1 MVCFV
6 ILHYLVE
13 NQTIECI
20 ESIRKTCGENNYKI
34 IVVDNGS
41 PNDSGK
47 KVEKYVKDCNDCH
60 FVYSKENLGFASGNN
75 LGYSFARETYK
86 PDFIVC
92 LNNDTVIET
101 EEFDKKIQEIYT
113 ETDFDV
119 LGPDIHLE
127 SGAKQN
133 PLTIDLPSRETIEAE
148 YEVAKKNAR
157 YPLFRFLVSYI
168 SYLPTKIRQKRNK
181 EFKSGEGDFRNESRI
196 ENPYLYAA
204 FYVVSKRFVEREEN
218 FFYPKTF
225 MYHEEMIFSV
235 LNRSKG
241 YKTIYDSSI
250 KVLHKHSVAT
260 KKISFNKIKKY
271 KIRNEYFRDSAKVCL
286 EIMDKNPM

>member
-20 ESIRKTCGENNYKI
+20 ESIRKTCSKDNYKI

-47 KVEKYVKDCNDCH
+47 KVEEYVNSSNDCH
-60 FVYSKENLGFASGNN
+60 FIYSKENLGFARGNN
-75 LGYSFARETYK
+75 LGYLFARENYK

-101 EEFDKKIQEIYT
+101 KEFDKRIREIYS
-113 ETDFDV
+113 ETNFDV

-133 PLTIDLPSRETIEAE
+133 PMTIDLPSREIIEKE
-148 YEVAKKNAR
+148 YESAKKNAK
-157 YPLFRFLVSYI
+157 YPFFRFFVSYI
-168 SYLPTKIRQKRNK
+168 SYLPTKIRQKKNREVK
-181 EFKSGEGDFRNESRI
+181 VGERDFRSEARI
-196 ENPYLYAA
+196 ENPYLYGA
-204 FYVVSKRFVEREEN
+204 FYVVSKKFVENEEN
-218 FFYPKTF
+218 FFYPGTF

-235 LNRSKG
+235 LNKRKG
-241 YKTIYDSSI
+241 YKTIYDSSV

-260 KKISFNKIKKY
+260 KKISLNKIKKY

-286 EIMDKNPM
+286 EIMDKNPI